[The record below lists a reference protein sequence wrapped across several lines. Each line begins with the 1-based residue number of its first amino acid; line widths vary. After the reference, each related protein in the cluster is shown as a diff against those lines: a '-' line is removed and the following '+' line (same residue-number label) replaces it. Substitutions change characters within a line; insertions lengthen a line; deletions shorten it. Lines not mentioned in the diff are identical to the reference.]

1 MRVNAGG
8 KFIAEW
14 LSKRPPG
21 LAFSSSAAVLS
32 AHDLR
37 GPLTF
42 SSARKHGSPACHWA
56 FAHSQGW
63 RAEVINC
70 WDRLSFATS
79 PFFPPVRQLG
89 AYKTMQSECL
99 WNASAS
105 LAGWTLLV
113 DALAP
118 PPTPCCCCCCC
129 RCSFR
134 APSIALVWSHR
145 QRRRLKTREGS
156 AMNKSAVN
164 KDSQRPSFVLN
175 SGKGTLKHQ
184 AGTTMFY

>member
-1 MRVNAGG
+1 MPCKCLIENLACIRLLFYLSDPFFFFFLPPLPASPTLSFHAL
-8 KFIAEW
+8 FI
-14 LSKRPPG
+14 
-21 LAFSSSAAVLS
+21 LA
-32 AHDLR
+32 
-37 GPLTF
+37 
-42 SSARKHGSPACHWA
+42 
-56 FAHSQGW
+56 GW

-184 AGTTMFY
+184 AGTAMFY